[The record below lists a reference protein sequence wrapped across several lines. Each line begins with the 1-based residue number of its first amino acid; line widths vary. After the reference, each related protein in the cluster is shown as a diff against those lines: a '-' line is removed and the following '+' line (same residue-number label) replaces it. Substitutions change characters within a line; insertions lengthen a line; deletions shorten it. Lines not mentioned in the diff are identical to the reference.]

1 MAGLED
7 QVIQLQNNYDQKERK
22 LMAERDEA
30 LQQARWVELTIAM
43 LHQYSRLAAD
53 KLRTNNE
60 VFSEQLEA
68 KRLHYH
74 QLLEEAVRNKE
85 QELAIANTKVGITCD
100 HAPRHTITTGQ

>member
-43 LHQYSRLAAD
+43 LH
-53 KLRTNNE
+53 
-60 VFSEQLEA
+60 
-68 KRLHYH
+68 
-74 QLLEEAVRNKE
+74 
-85 QELAIANTKVGITCD
+85 
-100 HAPRHTITTGQ
+100 